1 MKALNTNI
9 YYLTLCL
16 LLCGFSGFGKITR
29 SNGSGNLNIS
39 GTWDNGVPGVGDS
52 AIVRNGDVVT
62 VTSGVT
68 VEAIILESSSSGTS
82 TLIVNSGVTLVVSNH
97 LLSTA
102 SGINETTL
110 ITNNGIIT
118 CQSAISFWGNGFTG
132 LTQTFAGT
140 GTATSVYLNVFS
152 GLNGNLT
159 VNQSGSMLISFQHY
173 IYCLGTVNYN
183 LMGQLTTKDL
193 RLQSSVA
200 NNCNVNMDFSGS
212 KYTINGTLLQSV
224 AGGRELLKEAITQKL
239 LFRMLLKSPEIHV

>member
-132 LTQTFAGT
+132 LTMKGSKTT
-140 GTATSVYLNVFS
+140 LTSSLTLDNVQ
-152 GLNGNLT
+152 GNLLLT
-159 VNQSGSMLISFQHY
+159 VQQH
-173 IYCLGTVNYN
+173 
-183 LMGQLTTKDL
+183 
-193 RLQSSVA
+193 
-200 NNCNVNMDFSGS
+200 
-212 KYTINGTLLQSV
+212 
-224 AGGRELLKEAITQKL
+224 
-239 LFRMLLKSPEIHV
+239 